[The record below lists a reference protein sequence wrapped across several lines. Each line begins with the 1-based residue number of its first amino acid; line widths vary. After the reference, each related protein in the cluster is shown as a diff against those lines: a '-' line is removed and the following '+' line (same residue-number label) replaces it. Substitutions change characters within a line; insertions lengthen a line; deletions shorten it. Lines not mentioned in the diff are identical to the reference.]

1 MEDIKGKI
9 NLLIQR
15 GLFHIFG
22 TSIVNNIIQF
32 LTNIFIVHLVSKNEY
47 GVYTYAN
54 NIMSFFLLVRGLGLV
69 SGLLQ
74 FASEESSV
82 EERIKIYKY
91 TLVKGNQINILLSIG
106 LLLWSIFG
114 YVKLDSS
121 RIYLGAMAIVPI
133 LQWMFDYV
141 TSIFRIKQNNIW
153 YARITNINTVIY
165 FFCSV
170 IGAKMFGVMGIIIAR
185 YFAFI
190 ASILIAFIYLKEDI
204 RAMCLVKGKQYRQ
217 SKVLMKYSVT
227 ACASNSISEL
237 LYLLDVF
244 LIGVFVGSPA
254 IIASYKVATQI
265 PTALNFIPSGIMVF
279 IYPYFASHNKDMEWI
294 KKNYRR
300 VIGVLAVVNG
310 VISLVG
316 IILAPF
322 IVKLLWGDTYS
333 DAILPFRILMFN
345 YFVSGTL
352 RIPCGNILAML
363 RKVNVNL
370 IVSIVSG
377 ICNIIFDIIL
387 IKLWGSVGAAIA
399 TLLVVFVSS
408 FISLPYLIFYVN
420 KAIKKEKKECLDGL

>member
-153 YARITNINTVIY
+153 
-165 FFCSV
+165 SV
-170 IGAKMFGVMGIIIAR
+170 S
-185 YFAFI
+185 Y
-190 ASILIAFIYLKEDI
+190 
-204 RAMCLVKGKQYRQ
+204 
-217 SKVLMKYSVT
+217 T
-227 ACASNSISEL
+227 H
-237 LYLLDVF
+237 LDVYKRQVDAHAGKDA
-244 LIGVFVGSPA
+244 LELVLA
-254 IIASYKVATQI
+254 IYKSQKEGRAVKI
-265 PTALNFIPSGIMVF
+265 PMEH
-279 IYPYFASHNKDMEWI
+279 FASTDMQGE
-294 KKNYRR
+294 
-300 VIGVLAVVNG
+300 
-310 VISLVG
+310 
-316 IILAPF
+316 F
-322 IVKLLWGDTYS
+322 
-333 DAILPFRILMFN
+333 
-345 YFVSGTL
+345 
-352 RIPCGNILAML
+352 
-363 RKVNVNL
+363 
-370 IVSIVSG
+370 
-377 ICNIIFDIIL
+377 
-387 IKLWGSVGAAIA
+387 
-399 TLLVVFVSS
+399 
-408 FISLPYLIFYVN
+408 
-420 KAIKKEKKECLDGL
+420 

>member
-1 MEDIKGKI
+1 
-9 NLLIQR
+9 
-15 GLFHIFG
+15 
-22 TSIVNNIIQF
+22 
-32 LTNIFIVHLVSKNEY
+32 
-47 GVYTYAN
+47 
-54 NIMSFFLLVRGLGLV
+54 
-69 SGLLQ
+69 
-74 FASEESSV
+74 
-82 EERIKIYKY
+82 
-91 TLVKGNQINILLSIG
+91 
-106 LLLWSIFG
+106 
-114 YVKLDSS
+114 
-121 RIYLGAMAIVPI
+121 
-133 LQWMFDYV
+133 
-141 TSIFRIKQNNIW
+141 
-153 YARITNINTVIY
+153 
-165 FFCSV
+165 
-170 IGAKMFGVMGIIIAR
+170 
-185 YFAFI
+185 
-190 ASILIAFIYLKEDI
+190 
-204 RAMCLVKGKQYRQ
+204 
-217 SKVLMKYSVT
+217 
-227 ACASNSISEL
+227 
-237 LYLLDVF
+237 
-244 LIGVFVGSPA
+244 
-254 IIASYKVATQI
+254 
-265 PTALNFIPSGIMVF
+265 
-279 IYPYFASHNKDMEWI
+279 MEWI